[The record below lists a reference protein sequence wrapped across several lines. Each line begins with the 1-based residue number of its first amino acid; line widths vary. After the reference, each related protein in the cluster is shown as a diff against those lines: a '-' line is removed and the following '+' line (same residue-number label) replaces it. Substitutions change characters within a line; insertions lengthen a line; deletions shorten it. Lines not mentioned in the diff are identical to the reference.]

1 VVRYIISNMGVDAW
15 SLSIGSSKLRRQPY
29 TGVLPASGFLAIR
42 RTATNMGHCVM
53 ESEQIAQMRSE
64 KYNATVH
71 GLNKVHSDLMMIRIK
86 PDKPI
91 MSHKAGQYTLLGLGN
106 WEPRLPGTM
115 EEVMPDS
122 ERSKLVRRSY
132 SISAAILDEKGN
144 LGNNQTTPYLEFYIV
159 LVRET
164 SSGKA
169 PALTPRLFMLKEG
182 DRMFCGEKITGAY
195 NLDLVKPDDTVL
207 LLGTGTGEAPHNYMA
222 QQLLLASHKGPIV
235 SACCVR
241 LKKDLGYLATHEKL
255 MSQYRNYHYIPLATR
270 EPENAGKK
278 VYIQD
283 LLKSGEVERKIGR
296 ELDPSRTHVF
306 LCGNPA
312 MIGVPEKNRE
322 SGEYAY
328 PVPEGVIEV
337 LEKRGF
343 RADRGHHDRGNIH
356 FEEYWS

>member
-1 VVRYIISNMGVDAW
+1 MNGGPPYQDAT
-15 SLSIGSSKLRRQPY
+15 REDD
-29 TGVLPASGFLAIR
+29 
-42 RTATNMGHCVM
+42 M
-53 ESEQIAQMRSE
+53 ESEAIAQMRQE

-71 GLNKVHSDLMMIRIK
+71 GLNKVHSDLMMIRIR

-91 MSHKAGQYTLLGLGN
+91 IPHKAGQYTLLGLGN
-106 WEPRLPGTM
+106 WEPRLPETM
-115 EEVMPDS
+115 EEVLPDTD
-122 ERSKLVRRSY
+122 RSKLVRRSY
-132 SISAAILDEKGN
+132 SISAAILEESGA
-144 LGNNQTTPYLEFYIV
+144 LGNNLETPYLEFYIV

-169 PALTPRLFMLKEG
+169 PALTPRLFMLREG
-182 DRMFCGEKITGAY
+182 DRLFCGEKITGAY
-195 NLDLVKPDDTVL
+195 NLDLVKPTDTVL
-207 LLGTGTGEAPHNYMA
+207 LLGTGTGEAPHNFML
-222 QQLLLASHKGPIV
+222 QQLLRNSHQGPIV
-235 SACCVR
+235 NACCVR
-241 LKKDLGYLATHEKL
+241 LKKDLGYLTTHEKV
-255 MSQYRNYHYIPLATR
+255 MARYPNYHYIPLATR

-283 LLKSGEVERKIGR
+283 VIRSGDLEKRIGR
-296 ELDPSRTHVF
+296 ELDPASTHVF

-322 SGEYAY
+322 TGEYSY
-328 PVPEGVIEV
+328 PKTEGVIEV

>member
-1 VVRYIISNMGVDAW
+1 MD
-15 SLSIGSSKLRRQPY
+15 
-29 TGVLPASGFLAIR
+29 
-42 RTATNMGHCVM
+42 
-53 ESEQIAQMRSE
+53 SEQIAQMRGE
-64 KYNATVH
+64 KYNSTVH
-71 GLNKVHSDLMMIRIK
+71 GLSKVHSDLMLIRIR

-115 EEVMPDS
+115 EEVLPEAD
-122 ERSKLVRRSY
+122 RSKLVRRSY
-132 SISAAILDEKGN
+132 SISASVLDDAGN
-144 LGNNQTTPYLEFYIV
+144 LANNQTAPYLEFYIV

-164 SSGKA
+164 STGKA

-182 DRMFCGEKITGAY
+182 DRLFCGEKITGAY
-195 NLDLVKPDDTVL
+195 NLDLVKPADTVL
-207 LLGTGTGEAPHNYMA
+207 LLGTGTGEAPHNYML
-222 QQLLLASHKGPIV
+222 QQLLLTGHQGPIV

-241 LKKDLGYLATHEKL
+241 LKKDLGYYQMHEKL
-255 MSQYRNYHYIPLATR
+255 MTRHKNYHYLPLATR

-283 LLKSGEVERKIGR
+283 LLKSGEVERRIGK
-296 ELDPSRTHVF
+296 ELDPASTHVF
-306 LCGNPA
+306 LCGNPS

-322 SGEYAY
+322 TGEYSY
-328 PVPEGVIEV
+328 PTPEGVIEV